1 MRSSVPSGAART
13 RQEFTMLKLAAVALT
28 MTAIYSDY
36 PAFLKR
42 TGVVEAYTD
51 KGPIVELIVRCP
63 VGTGIMSYS
72 KIERLY
78 CSSKHKCTPKLQV
91 AVANTCG

>member
-1 MRSSVPSGAART
+1 MI
-13 RQEFTMLKLAAVALT
+13 KLAAVGLA

-36 PAFLKR
+36 PAFLKKH
-42 TGVVEAYTD
+42 GVIEAYTD
-51 KGPIVELIVRCP
+51 RGPIVEMIVRCP

-78 CSSKHKCTPKLQV
+78 CSSKHKCSAKLQT
-91 AVANTCG
+91 AVANTCS